1 MDLVPWCNGVLW
13 TLNPAIRVQISVEPS
28 YLTHLPEHSFIRI
41 ITEVTLPREEVN
53 TPRVAIND
61 DPEWVAG
68 KKMSLVVLHLN

>member
-1 MDLVPWCNGVLW
+1 M
-13 TLNPAIRVQISVEPS
+13 EPS
-28 YLTHLPEHSFIRI
+28 YLTHLPDHSFIRI

-68 KKMSLVVLHLN
+68 KQMSSVVLHLN